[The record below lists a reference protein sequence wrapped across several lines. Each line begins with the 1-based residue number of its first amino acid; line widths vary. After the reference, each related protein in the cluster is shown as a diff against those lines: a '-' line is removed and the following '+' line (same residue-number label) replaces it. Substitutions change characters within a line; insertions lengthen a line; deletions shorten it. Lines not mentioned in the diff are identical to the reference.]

1 MRIALIGRSTLYTI
15 PGGDTVQITET
26 ARQLN
31 QMGVNARVCLS
42 NSPINEQETDL
53 LHFFNIT
60 RPADILPHLQRI
72 KKPYVVSPV
81 LIDYSE
87 YDRQHRKGLSGLLLK
102 PFSSARIEYIK
113 TLGRAIKGNDRL
125 PGLEYLRKGQQNS
138 IRKILSGAAAVL
150 PNSSM
155 ELEQI
160 SKLGIGQNAWIIP
173 NGIDTTLFGN
183 PGKIEKD
190 NDLVLCAARIEGIK
204 NQLNLIRA
212 LNNSGKQVVL
222 AGAAAPNQ
230 QSYFLQCRKEAADN
244 IVFAGQLTQT
254 DLARLYAKAC
264 VHVLPSWFET
274 CGLSSLEAAAMGCN
288 IVISA
293 KGYTRDYFG
302 DEAFYC
308 DPGNIDSIREA
319 VKEAAKAAAPEQLAD
334 RIRNHYTWERAAA
347 LTLSAYQTV
356 LHS

>member
-15 PGGDTVQITET
+15 PGGDTVQISET

-42 NSPINEQETDL
+42 YSQINEQETDL

-72 KKPYVVSPV
+72 RKPYVVSPV
-81 LIDYSE
+81 YIDYSE

-125 PGLEYLRKGQQNS
+125 PGLEYLWNGQLKS
-138 IRKILSGAAAVL
+138 IRKILSGAACIL

-160 SKLGIGQNAWIIP
+160 RQLGIRQTAWIIP
-173 NGIDTTLFGN
+173 NGIDTTLFANRGS
-183 PGKIEKD
+183 IEKD
-190 NDLVLCAARIEGIK
+190 NDLILCAARIEGIK

-212 LNNSGKQVVL
+212 MNNCGKQVVL

-230 QSYFLQCRKEAADN
+230 QSYFQQCKKEAADN
-244 IVFAGQLTQT
+244 IVFAGRLNQT
-254 DLARLYAKAC
+254 ALAHFYARAR

-308 DPGNIDSIREA
+308 EPGNPASIKEAVMQAARAEPPVQFADSIR
-319 VKEAAKAAAPEQLAD
+319 
-334 RIRNHYTWERAAA
+334 NNYTWERAAA

>member
-31 QMGVNARVCLS
+31 QQGATATVCLS
-42 NSPINEQETDL
+42 NSVIDEQAFDL
-53 LHFFNIT
+53 IHFFNIT

-81 LIDYSE
+81 YIDYSE
-87 YDRQHRKGLSGLLLK
+87 YDKHHRKGLSGLLLQ
-102 PFSSARIEYIK
+102 PFSSTRIEYIK
-113 TLGRAIKGNDRL
+113 TLGRAVKGNDRL
-125 PGLEYLRKGQQNS
+125 PGLEYLWRGQEKS
-138 IRKILSGAAAVL
+138 MRKILAGAAGIL

-155 ELEQI
+155 EMKQI
-160 SKLGIGQNAWIIP
+160 RQLGIHQPAWIIP
-173 NGIDTTLFGN
+173 NGIDTTMFEN
-183 PGKIEKD
+183 RSRFQKD
-190 NDLVLCAARIEGIK
+190 NNLILCAARIEGIK

-212 LNNSGKQVVL
+212 LNNCGKEVVL
-222 AGAAAPNQ
+222 AGSPAPNQ
-230 QSYFLQCRKEAADN
+230 QSYYQQCKKEAAAN
-244 IVFAGQLTQT
+244 IVFAGRMHQSALVHYY
-254 DLARLYAKAC
+254 ARAR

-308 DPGNIDSIREA
+308 DPGDPASIREA
-319 VKEAAKAAAPEQLAD
+319 VMQAVAAEPSRQLAD
-334 RIRNHYTWERAAA
+334 SIKTKYTWEQAAA
-347 LTLSAYQTV
+347 MTLSAYQTV
-356 LHS
+356 LNS

>member
-31 QMGVNARVCLS
+31 QQGVDARVCLS
-42 NSPINEQETDL
+42 HSRIKENEFDL
-53 LHFFNIT
+53 FHFFNII

-81 LIDYSE
+81 YIDYSE

-102 PFSSARIEYIK
+102 PFSAARTEYIK
-113 TLGRAIKGNDRL
+113 TLGRAVKGNDRL
-125 PGLEYLRKGQQNS
+125 PGWEYLFKGQQKS
-138 IRKILSGAAAVL
+138 IRKILSGAACIL

-160 SKLGIGQNAWIIP
+160 RQLGIHQTACIIP
-173 NGIDTTLFGN
+173 NGIDKTLFGN
-183 PGKIEKD
+183 PGRIEKD
-190 NDLVLCAARIEGIK
+190 NDLILCAARIEGIK

-212 LNNSGKQVVL
+212 LNNCGKQVVL
-222 AGAAAPNQ
+222 AGSAAPNQ
-230 QSYFLQCRKEAADN
+230 QSYYQQCKKEAAGN
-244 IVFAGQLTQT
+244 IVFAGRLTQT
-254 DLARLYAKAC
+254 ALANYYARAR

-288 IVISA
+288 IVITA

-308 DPGNIDSIREA
+308 DPGKPASIREA
-319 VKEAAKAAAPEQLAD
+319 VMQAATTATPMQLAD
-334 RIRNHYTWERAAA
+334 SIKTNYTWERAAA
-347 LTLSAYQTV
+347 MTLSAYQTV